1 MDVSY
6 PLATQDLE
14 APEAEKAIVWL
25 QNVVTTLRNMRSEVG
40 IKPSLEISLIV
51 KDVAAKDREYLA
63 QTEGFIKAL
72 SRINNIEF
80 NDNPPTSLSQI
91 VEGLELNIPLA
102 GLVDIEAEKARLD
115 KELDKLKG
123 EVDRVKKKLS
133 NERFVS
139 NAPEAVVAAEQEKLA
154 KYQELYAKTLE
165 KKEALG

>member
-1 MDVSY
+1 
-6 PLATQDLE
+6 
-14 APEAEKAIVWL
+14 
-25 QNVVTTLRNMRSEVG
+25 MRSEVG

-51 KDVAAKDREYLA
+51 KDVAEIDKEYLA

-72 SRINNIEF
+72 ARVNNIEF
-80 NDNPPTSLSQI
+80 NDTPPTSLSQI

-123 EVDRVKKKLS
+123 EVDRVQKKLS

-139 NAPEAVVAAEQEKLA
+139 NAPEAVVVAEQEKLA

-165 KKEALG
+165 KKQALA